1 MASLTLSEI
10 TYYRSQLADY
20 PDAVLALDEIVV
32 CDGDLEDAAINLA
45 LSVGQR
51 PDRTDWLEGLAKR
64 YRVEICQENLRNE
77 LSQGHI
83 IPVINHLIH
92 TKIGPEILVLPVVL
106 YVLKTGVD
114 DFCSPLNLKV
124 DLL

>member
-1 MASLTLSEI
+1 MPSLTLSEI

-20 PDAVLALDEIVV
+20 PDAIIAIDEIIA

-45 LSVGQR
+45 LSVGQT

-64 YRVEICQENLRNE
+64 YRVAMCQEDLKKE

-83 IPVINHLIH
+83 IPVINHL
-92 TKIGPEILVLPVVL
+92 TKAKIGPDILVIPVVF
-106 YVLKTGVD
+106 YVLKIGID

-124 DLL
+124 I

>member
-1 MASLTLSEI
+1 MPSLTLSEI

-20 PDAVLALDEIVV
+20 PDAIIALEEIVV
-32 CDGDLEDAAINLA
+32 CDGDLDDAAINLA
-45 LSVGQR
+45 LTVGQT

-64 YRVEICQENLRNE
+64 YRVEICQENLITE

-83 IPVINHLIH
+83 IPVINHLMN
-92 TKIGPEILVLPVVL
+92 TKRVPDILVLPVIL

-114 DFCSPLNLKV
+114 DFCSPLKLKIT
-124 DLL
+124 

>member
-1 MASLTLSEI
+1 MPSLTLSEI

-20 PDAVLALDEIVV
+20 PDAIAALDEIVV
-32 CDGDLEDAAINLA
+32 CDGDLDDAAINLA
-45 LSVGQR
+45 LSVGQT

-64 YRVEICQENLRNE
+64 YRVEICQENLINE

-83 IPVINHLIH
+83 IPVINHLMNS
-92 TKIGPEILVLPVVL
+92 KIGPDILVLLVVL

-114 DFCSPLNLKV
+114 DFCSPLNLK
-124 DLL
+124 LT